1 MEKTIAVV
9 VAKVNTL
16 RFLDGLS
23 TQKSEDV
30 VTPTHSELSELD
42 VLAGCEIDFSALIFA
57 RPFEPFDSLST
68 SFLHDLGN
76 CLIRD
81 SRSKTFPDV
90 QSFAFWCSN
99 SNLRELSDKHFKDI
113 VRFGK
118 GIAFHIAPNNVPV
131 NFAYSLAAGILT
143 GNVNIVRVPSNLY
156 PQIEIIVDS
165 IKSLMNE
172 SKHSWIRERLYV
184 VRYGHQK
191 AITDFLSAH
200 CDVRIIWGGDEA
212 IANIRSS
219 PLSAKASDVV
229 FADRY
234 SICVI
239 DAKSYQLVENKKR
252 IARDFYNDTYLFDQ
266 NACTAP
272 HLVVWLGNEDDANFA
287 RNLFWENL
295 AQIVVDEYKMQEI
308 RSIDKMVSAYRLASI
323 HSGTIIENSIN
334 NLVVRVLL
342 KQLPMCLENDRSDS
356 GFFIEYIAT
365 SILEICNIVNRKF
378 QTLSFLG
385 FDDKF
390 WRNFVIQNRMLGID
404 RVVPIGKTLDFS
416 LSWDGYDIVSM
427 LTRQVNTN

>member
-1 MEKTIAVV
+1 M
-9 VAKVNTL
+9 
-16 RFLDGLS
+16 
-23 TQKSEDV
+23 QKSEDV
-30 VTPTHSELSELD
+30 VTPTHSELRDLEILTGGEINFSTLI
-42 VLAGCEIDFSALIFA
+42 LAN
-57 RPFEPFDSLST
+57 PFMPFDSLST

-76 CLIRD
+76 YIIRD
-81 SRSKTFPDV
+81 SRSKNFPDV
-90 QSFAFWCSN
+90 QSFAFWCGN
-99 SNLRELSDKHFKDI
+99 RNLQELAERHFKDI

-143 GNVNIVRVPSNLY
+143 GNVNIVRVPSNFY

-172 SKHSWIRERLYV
+172 SNHGWMRERLYV

-191 AITDFLSAH
+191 MITDFLSAH

-212 IANIRSS
+212 IANIRKS

-239 DAKSYQLVENKKR
+239 DADNYQLVANKNR
-252 IARDFYNDTYLFDQ
+252 VARDFFNDTYLFDQ

-287 RNLFWENL
+287 RKLFWESL
-295 AQIVVDEYKMQEI
+295 EQIVFDEYKMQEI
-308 RSIDKMVSAYRLASI
+308 RSINKLVSAYRLASI
-323 HSGTIIENSIN
+323 QNGAIIESSIN
-334 NLVVRVLL
+334 NLIVRVLL
-342 KQLPMCLENDRSDS
+342 KQLPVGLENDRSDS

-365 SILEICNIVNRKF
+365 SISEICKIVNRRF

-385 FDDKF
+385 FDEKF
-390 WRNFVIQNRMLGID
+390 WRDFLTENRMLGID

-427 LTRQVNTN
+427 LTRQVDIG